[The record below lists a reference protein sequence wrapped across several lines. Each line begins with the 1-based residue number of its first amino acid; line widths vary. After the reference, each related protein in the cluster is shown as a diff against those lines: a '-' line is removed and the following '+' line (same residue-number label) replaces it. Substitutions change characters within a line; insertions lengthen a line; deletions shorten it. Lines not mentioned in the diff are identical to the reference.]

1 MKKKLYLAGG
11 MFAAFL
17 LWTVMICTVDVKP
30 IGPNGSA
37 VGMAALNQSVREC
50 IGTHLTWYYLTDLLS
65 LIPLGI
71 VAGFALLGLLQWI
84 KRGKLC
90 KVDRSI
96 FMLGGFYMLTMAA
109 YLLFEVMALNYR
121 PILIEGVLEASYP
134 SSTTVLV
141 LCVMVTAMLQFSAR
155 IKKRIWKHAVLTAC
169 SVYTVF
175 MVIGRVVSGV
185 HWITDII
192 GGGFLSGG
200 LVMLYRLIAQL
211 KGES

>member
-109 YLLFEVMALNYR
+109 YLLFEVMALNCR

-169 SVYTVF
+169 AVYTVF

-192 GGGFLSGG
+192 GGILLSAS
-200 LVMLYRLIAQL
+200 LILLYAALCEG
-211 KGES
+211 KSK

>member
-71 VAGFALLGLLQWI
+71 IAGFALLGLLQWI

-96 FMLGGFYMLTMAA
+96 FVLVGFYMLTMAA
-109 YLLFEVMALNYR
+109 YLLFEVMALNFR

-169 SVYTVF
+169 AVYTVF

-192 GGGFLSGG
+192 GGILLSAS
-200 LVMLYRLIAQL
+200 LVLLYAALCEE
-211 KGES
+211 KSK

>member
-71 VAGFALLGLLQWI
+71 IAGFALLGLLQWI

-109 YLLFEVMALNYR
+109 YLLFEVMALNFR

-169 SVYTVF
+169 AVYTVF

-192 GGGFLSGG
+192 GGILLSAS
-200 LVMLYRLIAQL
+200 LVLLYAALCEE
-211 KGES
+211 KSK

>member
-30 IGPNGSA
+30 IGPNSSA
-37 VGMAALNQSVREC
+37 VGMAAMNQSVREC

-71 VAGFALLGLLQWI
+71 IAGFALLGLLQWI

-109 YLLFEVMALNYR
+109 YLLFEVMAINCR

-169 SVYTVF
+169 AVYTVF

-185 HWITDII
+185 HCITDII
-192 GGGFLSGG
+192 GGILLSAS
-200 LVMLYRLIAQL
+200 LVLLYAALCEE
-211 KGES
+211 KSK

>member
-71 VAGFALLGLLQWI
+71 IAGFALLGLLQWI

-96 FMLGGFYMLTMAA
+96 FVLGGFYMLTMAA
-109 YLLFEVMALNYR
+109 YLLFEVIALNFR

-155 IKKRIWKHAVLTAC
+155 IKKRI
-169 SVYTVF
+169 
-175 MVIGRVVSGV
+175 
-185 HWITDII
+185 
-192 GGGFLSGG
+192 
-200 LVMLYRLIAQL
+200 
-211 KGES
+211 

>member
-71 VAGFALLGLLQWI
+71 IAGFALLGLLQWI

-109 YLLFEVMALNYR
+109 YLLFEVMALNCR

-169 SVYTVF
+169 AVYTVF

-192 GGGFLSGG
+192 GGILLSAS
-200 LVMLYRLIAQL
+200 LVLLYAALCEE
-211 KGES
+211 KSK